1 MQNQGCSTIDEYISS
16 FPKDIQKVLEEIRS
30 AIRKAAPD
38 AVEAISYGI
47 PTFKLNGNLVHF
59 AAFKNHIG
67 FYPTPNGIE
76 EFEKEL
82 SVYKQG
88 KGSVQFP
95 LDKPLPLTLIT
106 KIVKYRAKK
115 NTEKAKL
122 KIQKQ
127 LK

>member
-1 MQNQGCSTIDEYISS
+1 MQNQRCSTIDEYISS
-16 FPKDIQKVLEEIRS
+16 FPKDIQKMLEEIRS

-38 AVEAISYGI
+38 AVETISYGI

-82 SVYKQG
+82 SVYKHG

-95 LDKPLPLTLIT
+95 LDKPLPLILIT
-106 KIVKYRAKK
+106 KIVKYRTKK
-115 NTEKAKL
+115 NAEKAKL
-122 KIQKQ
+122 KIQK
-127 LK
+127 

>member
-1 MQNQGCSTIDEYISS
+1 MQHITCTTIDEYIAA
-16 FPKDIQKVLEEIRS
+16 FPKNIQTLLEQMRATIW
-30 AIRKAAPD
+30 KAAPE
-38 AVEAISYGI
+38 AKEAISYGI

-67 FYPTPNGIE
+67 FYPTPSGIE

-95 LDKPLPLTLIT
+95 LDKPLPLALIT
-106 KIVKYRAKK
+106 RIVKYRTKK
-115 NTEKAKL
+115 NTGKAKL
-122 KIQKQ
+122 KIQK
-127 LK
+127 

>member
-1 MQNQGCSTIDEYISS
+1 MQNQRCSTIDEYISS
-16 FPKDIQKVLEEIRS
+16 FPKDIQKMLEEIRS

-38 AVEAISYGI
+38 AVETISYGI

-95 LDKPLPLTLIT
+95 LDKPLPLILIT
-106 KIVKYRAKK
+106 KIVKYRTKK

-122 KIQKQ
+122 KIQK
-127 LK
+127 

>member
-1 MQNQGCSTIDEYISS
+1 MQNQRCSTIDEYISS
-16 FPKDIQKVLEEIRS
+16 FPKDIQKMLEEIRS

-38 AVEAISYGI
+38 AVETISYGI

-95 LDKPLPLTLIT
+95 LDKPLPLILIT
-106 KIVKYRAKK
+106 KIVKYRTKK
-115 NTEKAKL
+115 NAEKAKL
-122 KIQKQ
+122 KIQK
-127 LK
+127 